1 MDLQGE
7 IMRQGTTPTIQIT
20 INDID
25 LNEMQNIY
33 VVFEQNGYIL
43 KKESSDLDIEGNTI
57 SVSLSQEET
66 LNFKEGTCNIQLR
79 MITKGGVAVASPIK
93 TTKVYRVLNKE
104 VITWF

>member
-43 KKESSDLDIEGNTI
+43 KKESSDLDIEGNII
-57 SVSLSQEET
+57 SVLLSQEET

-79 MITKGGVAVASPIK
+79 MITKGGVAIASPIK

-104 VITWF
+104 VIT

>member
-1 MDLQGE
+1 
-7 IMRQGTTPTIQIT
+7 MRQGTTPTIQIT

-79 MITKGGVAVASPIK
+79 MVTKGGVAIASPIK

-104 VITWF
+104 VIT

>member
-1 MDLQGE
+1 
-7 IMRQGTTPTIQIT
+7 MRQGTTPTIQIT

-43 KKESSDLDIEGNTI
+43 KKESSDLDIEGNVI
-57 SVSLSQEET
+57 SALLSQEET

-79 MITKGGVAVASPIK
+79 MITKGGVAIASPVK

-104 VITWF
+104 VIT

>member
-1 MDLQGE
+1 
-7 IMRQGTTPTIQIT
+7 MRQGTTPTIQIT

-43 KKESSDLDIEGNTI
+43 KKESSDLDIEGNII
-57 SVSLSQEET
+57 SVLLSQEET
-66 LNFKEGTCNIQLR
+66 LNFKEGPCNIQLR
-79 MITKGGVAVASPIK
+79 MITKGGVAIASPIK

-104 VITWF
+104 VIT

>member
-1 MDLQGE
+1 
-7 IMRQGTTPTIQIT
+7 MRQGTTPTIQIT

-43 KKESSDLDIEGNTI
+43 KKESSDLDIERNVI
-57 SVSLSQEET
+57 SVLLSQEET

-79 MITKGGVAVASPIK
+79 MITKGGVAIASPIK
-93 TTKVYRVLNKE
+93 TTKVYRILNKE
-104 VITWF
+104 VIT

>member
-1 MDLQGE
+1 
-7 IMRQGTTPTIQIT
+7 MRQGTTPTIQIT

-43 KKESSDLDIEGNTI
+43 KKEQSDLDIEGNVI
-57 SVSLSQEET
+57 SVLLSQEET

-79 MITKGGVAVASPIK
+79 MITKGGVAIASPIK

-104 VITWF
+104 VIT

>member
-1 MDLQGE
+1 MDVQGE

-33 VVFEQNGYIL
+33 VVFEQNGNIL
-43 KKESSDLDIEGNTI
+43 KKESSDLDIEGNNI

-66 LNFKEGTCNIQLR
+66 LNFK
-79 MITKGGVAVASPIK
+79 V
-93 TTKVYRVLNKE
+93 
-104 VITWF
+104 

>member
-1 MDLQGE
+1 
-7 IMRQGTTPTIQIT
+7 MRQGTTPTIQIT

-33 VVFEQNGYIL
+33 VVFEQKGYIL
-43 KKESSDLDIEGNTI
+43 KKESSDLDIEGNVI
-57 SVSLSQEET
+57 LVLLSQEET

-79 MITKGGVAVASPIK
+79 MITKGGVAIASPIK

-104 VITWF
+104 VIT

>member
-1 MDLQGE
+1 
-7 IMRQGTTPTIQIT
+7 MRQGTTPTIQIT

-79 MITKGGVAVASPIK
+79 MITKGGVAIASPIK

-104 VITWF
+104 VIK

>member
-1 MDLQGE
+1 
-7 IMRQGTTPTIQIT
+7 MRQGTTPTIQIT

-43 KKESSDLDIEGNTI
+43 KKELNDLDIEGNVI
-57 SVSLSQEET
+57 SVLLSQEET

-79 MITKGGVAVASPIK
+79 MITKGGVAIASPIK

-104 VITWF
+104 VIT

>member
-7 IMRQGTTPTIQIT
+7 VMRQGTTPTIQIT

-43 KKESSDLDIEGNTI
+43 KKESSDLEIEGNTI

-79 MITKGGVAVASPIK
+79 MITKGGVAIASPIK

-104 VITWF
+104 AIT

>member
-43 KKESSDLDIEGNTI
+43 KKESKDLNIEKNVI
-57 SVSLSQEET
+57 SVMLSQEET

-79 MITKGGVAVASPIK
+79 MITGEGVAIASPIK
-93 TTKVYRVLNKE
+93 STKVYRVLNKE
-104 VITWF
+104 VIT

>member
-1 MDLQGE
+1 MDVQGE

-79 MITKGGVAVASPIK
+79 MITKGGVAIASPIK

-104 VITWF
+104 MIT

>member
-20 INDID
+20 VNDID
-25 LNEMQNIY
+25 LNKMQNIY

-43 KKESSDLDIEGNTI
+43 KKESSDLNIEGNVI
-57 SVSLSQEET
+57 SVLLSQEET
-66 LNFKEGTCNIQLR
+66 FNFKEGTCNIQLR
-79 MITKGGVAVASPIK
+79 MITKGGVAIASPIK

-104 VITWF
+104 VIT

>member
-1 MDLQGE
+1 
-7 IMRQGTTPTIQIT
+7 MRQGTTQTIQIT

-43 KKESSDLDIEGNTI
+43 KKESSDLDIEGNVI
-57 SVSLSQEET
+57 SVLLSQEET

-79 MITKGGVAVASPIK
+79 MITKGGVAIASPVK

-104 VITWF
+104 VIT

>member
-43 KKESSDLDIEGNTI
+43 KKESSNLDIEGNVI
-57 SVSLSQEET
+57 SVLLSQEET

-79 MITKGGVAVASPIK
+79 MITKGGVAIASPIK

-104 VITWF
+104 VIT

>member
-43 KKESSDLDIEGNTI
+43 KKESSDLDIEGNII
-57 SVSLSQEET
+57 SVLLSQEET

-79 MITKGGVAVASPIK
+79 MITKGGVAIASPIK

-104 VITWF
+104 AIT

>member
-1 MDLQGE
+1 
-7 IMRQGTTPTIQIT
+7 MRQGTTPTIQIT

-79 MITKGGVAVASPIK
+79 MITKGGVAIASPIK

-104 VITWF
+104 VIA

>member
-1 MDLQGE
+1 MVLQGE

-43 KKESSDLDIEGNTI
+43 KKESNDLNIEGNII
-57 SVSLSQEET
+57 SVLLSQEET

-79 MITKGGVAVASPIK
+79 MITKGGVAIASPIK

-104 VITWF
+104 VIT

>member
-43 KKESSDLDIEGNTI
+43 KKESSDLDIEGNVI
-57 SVSLSQEET
+57 SVLLSQEET

-79 MITKGGVAVASPIK
+79 MITKGGVAIASPIK

-104 VITWF
+104 VIT

>member
-20 INDID
+20 INEID

-43 KKESSDLDIEGNTI
+43 KKESSDLDIEGNVI
-57 SVSLSQEET
+57 SVLLSQEET

-79 MITKGGVAVASPIK
+79 MITKGGVAIASPIK

-104 VITWF
+104 VIT

>member
-1 MDLQGE
+1 MELQGE

-79 MITKGGVAVASPIK
+79 MITKGGVAIASPIK

-104 VITWF
+104 VIT

>member
-1 MDLQGE
+1 
-7 IMRQGTTPTIQIT
+7 MRQGTTPTIQIT

-43 KKESSDLDIEGNTI
+43 KKESSDLDVEGNTI
-57 SVSLSQEET
+57 SVLLSQEET

-79 MITKGGVAVASPIK
+79 MITKGGVAIASPIK

-104 VITWF
+104 VIT

>member
-7 IMRQGTTPTIQIT
+7 IMRQGTTATIQIT

-79 MITKGGVAVASPIK
+79 MITKGGVAIASPIK

-104 VITWF
+104 VIT

>member
-1 MDLQGE
+1 MVLQGE

-43 KKESSDLDIEGNTI
+43 KKDSSDLDIEGNVI

-66 LNFKEGTCNIQLR
+66 INFKEGTCNIQLR
-79 MITKGGVAVASPIK
+79 MITKGGVAIASPIK

-104 VITWF
+104 VIT

>member
-1 MDLQGE
+1 
-7 IMRQGTTPTIQIT
+7 MRQGTTPTIQIT

-43 KKESSDLDIEGNTI
+43 KKDSSDLDIEGNVI

-79 MITKGGVAVASPIK
+79 MITKGGVAIASPIK

-104 VITWF
+104 VITRF

>member
-43 KKESSDLDIEGNTI
+43 KKESSDLDIEGNII
-57 SVSLSQEET
+57 SVLLSQEET
-66 LNFKEGTCNIQLR
+66 LNFKEGNCNIQLR
-79 MITKGGVAVASPIK
+79 MITKRGVAIASPIK

-104 VITWF
+104 VIT

>member
-43 KKESSDLDIEGNTI
+43 KKESSDLNIEGNII
-57 SVSLSQEET
+57 SVSLTQEET

-79 MITKGGVAVASPIK
+79 MITKGGVAIASPIK

-104 VITWF
+104 VIT

>member
-1 MDLQGE
+1 
-7 IMRQGTTPTIQIT
+7 MRQGTTPTIQIT

-25 LNEMQNIY
+25 LDEMQNIY

-79 MITKGGVAVASPIK
+79 MITKGGVAIASPIK

-104 VITWF
+104 VIT

>member
-1 MDLQGE
+1 MDLQGK

-79 MITKGGVAVASPIK
+79 MITKGGVAIASPIK

-104 VITWF
+104 VIT

>member
-1 MDLQGE
+1 
-7 IMRQGTTPTIQIT
+7 MRQGTTPTIQIT

-43 KKESSDLDIEGNTI
+43 KKESSDLDIEGNII
-57 SVSLSQEET
+57 SVLLSQEET
-66 LNFKEGTCNIQLR
+66 LNLKEGTCNIQLR
-79 MITKGGVAVASPIK
+79 MITKGGVAIASPIK

-104 VITWF
+104 VIT

>member
-57 SVSLSQEET
+57 SVSLSQEDT

-79 MITKGGVAVASPIK
+79 MITKGGVAIASPIK

-104 VITWF
+104 VIT

>member
-43 KKESSDLDIEGNTI
+43 KKESSDLDIEGNVI
-57 SVSLSQEET
+57 SVLLSQEET

-79 MITKGGVAVASPIK
+79 MITKGGVAIASPVK

-104 VITWF
+104 VIT

>member
-7 IMRQGTTPTIQIT
+7 RMRQGTTPTIQIT

-79 MITKGGVAVASPIK
+79 MITKVGVAIASPIK

-104 VITWF
+104 VIT

>member
-79 MITKGGVAVASPIK
+79 MITKGGVAIASPIK

-104 VITWF
+104 VIT

>member
-25 LNEMQNIY
+25 LNKMQNIY

-43 KKESSDLDIEGNTI
+43 KKESSDLDIEGNVI
-57 SVSLSQEET
+57 SVLLSQEET

-79 MITKGGVAVASPIK
+79 MITKGGVAIASPVK

-104 VITWF
+104 VIT

>member
-1 MDLQGE
+1 MDVQGE

-43 KKESSDLDIEGNTI
+43 KKESSDLNIEGNVI
-57 SVSLSQEET
+57 SVLLSQEET

-79 MITKGGVAVASPIK
+79 MITKGGVAIASPIK

-104 VITWF
+104 VIT

>member
-43 KKESSDLDIEGNTI
+43 KKESSVLDIEGNTI

-79 MITKGGVAVASPIK
+79 MITKGGVAIASPIK

-104 VITWF
+104 VIT